1 MDNKKAF
8 EEGIKKANAIIAD
21 RVALAF
27 FGVGRSL
34 LDDAM
39 VSAEYRNLTGNTITS
54 LAFGLYRNFGLSE
67 VIYLEGLKPAIR
79 VKLNK
84 GETVYSFID
93 YDSNYRPYFRGD
105 VATDGGYGEATSM
118 RFLQSYRPSTSQG
131 IVITTGTEYSEY
143 LEQELGLNVLTE
155 TKDKAK
161 SIALSLFKKN
171 FKRIE

>member
-8 EEGIKKANAIIAD
+8 EAGMRKANAIIAD

-27 FGVGRSL
+27 FGLGRSL

-67 VIYLEGLKPAIR
+67 VIYLEGLKPALR
-79 VKLNK
+79 VKLTK
-84 GETVYSFID
+84 GETVYSFMD
-93 YDSNYRPYFRGD
+93 YDSNNRPYFRAD
-105 VATDGGYGEATSM
+105 IDTDGGYGEATSM
-118 RFLQSYRPSTSQG
+118 RFLQSYRPKTAQG
-131 IVITTGTEYSEY
+131 IVLTTGTEYSEY

-155 TKDKAK
+155 TRDVARSKAL
-161 SIALSLFKKN
+161 ALFKAN